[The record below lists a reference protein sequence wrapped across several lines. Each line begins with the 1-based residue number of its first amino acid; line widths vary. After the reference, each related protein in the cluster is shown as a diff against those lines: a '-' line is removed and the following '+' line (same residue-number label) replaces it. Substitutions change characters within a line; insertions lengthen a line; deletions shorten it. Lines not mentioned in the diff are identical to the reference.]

1 MMIYFD
7 NAATT
12 LRKPPQ
18 VIRAV
23 TNAMQT
29 LGNCGRG
36 SHSCSRS
43 AAGTVYEARVKLADF
58 FGCPGADHVVFTQN
72 ATHALNMAL
81 FGLLKNGDHVISTV
95 AEHNSVLRPLYR
107 LQKEVGLELDLIP
120 ADEKGTLRLELLPQL
135 LKPNTKAV
143 VCTHISNLTGNITD
157 LEVIRRFTLE
167 HKLLLIVDAA
177 QSAGYL
183 PIHMEQMGI
192 DILCVTGHKGLMGP
206 QGTGAL
212 LLRKDYDL
220 HPLCTG
226 GTGVQSYLR
235 EQPAHLPEHLE
246 AGTLN
251 AHGIAGLSAAIDYLN
266 DLGLEGIRQRED
278 ALTAMFYEGVQKI
291 PGVRV
296 YGDFSRPH
304 GPIVSLNLGNW
315 DSGAVSD
322 ALAEDYGIATRPGAH
337 CAPLIHMALGT
348 ETQGAV
354 RFSFCYH
361 NTEEEIVTAL
371 RAVAALAAE

>member
-1 MMIYFD
+1 MIYFD

-12 LRKPPQ
+12 LVKPPR
-18 VIRAV
+18 VAEAV
-23 TNAMQT
+23 VQAMQSM
-29 LGNCGRG
+29 GNCGRG
-36 SHSCSRS
+36 SHPCSRF
-43 AAGTVYEARVKLADF
+43 AAGAVYEARIKLAAF
-58 FGCPGADHVVFTQN
+58 FGCKGADHVVFTQN
-72 ATHALNMAL
+72 ATQALNMAL
-81 FGLLKNGDHVISTV
+81 YGLLSTGDHVISTV

-107 LQKEVGLELDLIP
+107 LQREVGLELDLIP
-120 ADEKGTLRLELLPQL
+120 ADEKGTLRLELLPKL

-157 LEVIRRFTLE
+157 LETIRRFAAA
-167 HKLLLIVDAA
+167 HQLLLVVDAA

-212 LLRKDYDL
+212 LLREELDL
-220 HPLCTG
+220 RPLCTG

-235 EQPAHLPEHLE
+235 EQPAQLPEHLE

-266 DLGLEGIRQRED
+266 DLSLERIRQQED
-278 ALTAMFYEGVQKI
+278 ALTARFYEAVQKI

-304 GPIVSLNLGNW
+304 APIVSLNLGSW

-337 CAPLIHMALGT
+337 CAPLMHMALGT
-348 ETQGAV
+348 EVQGAV

-361 NTEEEIVTAL
+361 NTEEEIDTAIC
-371 RAVAALAAE
+371 AIAKLAAE